1 MKISYNWIKQFLEI
15 DLPSEQVSEILTDLG
30 LEVESVKTHES
41 VRGGL
46 EGVVL
51 GEVLHCSQH
60 PNADRLKVTEVDLG
74 KKVVQIVC
82 GAPNV
87 AKGQKVAVA
96 TVGTSLYDKEG
107 KEFLIKKSKI
117 RGEESD
123 GMICAEDELGLGES
137 HDGIMILDTDLKN
150 GTPCKEVFDIEVDTV
165 FEIGLTPNRA
175 DAMSHMG
182 VARDLKAYFQFRG
195 IKFKWSEPVI
205 GKFIADSTDKKFS
218 VSVESKKKVPRY
230 MGVNIKNL
238 TIKTSPN
245 WLQNRLKAV
254 GITPK
259 NNIIDITNFVLHHLG
274 QPLHAFDLNKIKGG
288 IIVKSVPQDTPFVTL
303 DGVSRKLHA
312 DDLMICD
319 HQKPLCIAGV
329 FGGQDSGV
337 SENTT
342 SIFLE
347 SAYFDPVSIRKSA
360 KRHGLNT
367 DASFRFERGIDPQIT
382 SKALSYAAKLVLEL
396 AGGTVEGKPYD
407 IKQELPEAHKFML
420 SYEQINNTIGQE
432 ISKEEVSKILTGLE
446 IKIENSN
453 EEGILVEIPQYRVD
467 VTRPADV
474 IEEILRVYGYN
485 NVKISTLLK
494 TNLPDFEISNDHQIA
509 ERLSNQLVSLGF
521 HEMINNSI
529 NSPDYGKISKSIE
542 ALEEVN
548 IINPLGQ
555 ELSQMRTSLL
565 PGALEVL
572 AFNINRQSKSLKF
585 FEFGKTYQQANGSC
599 KEEKCLSLAIC
610 GDVYSEN
617 WNVSYQP
624 HLFFYL
630 KGIIQQ
636 ILQKNSSIDWE
647 ESISANDIFSEGLT
661 YSHEGKTILDF
672 GYVKNDILQ
681 KFNINQEV
689 LFAEISFSLLADFV
703 KNNNIQ
709 YNEIIK
715 FPQIRRDFALLL
727 DDSVSF
733 DALKKVA
740 LNTEKNILKAVKLFD
755 VYEGN
760 ELPKGKKSYGVSFY
774 FQDPKKTLTDKY
786 VDIIM
791 VKLQNQFEKEF
802 GAQLR

>member
-30 LEVESVKTHES
+30 LEVESVKTYES
-41 VRGGL
+41 VKGGL
-46 EGVVL
+46 EGVVI

-150 GTPCKEVFDIEVDTV
+150 GTPCKEVFNIEVDTV

-195 IKFKWSEPVI
+195 FKFKWSEPVI
-205 GKFIADSTDKKFS
+205 DKFIPDSTDKKFS

-238 TIKTSPN
+238 TIKTSPD
-245 WLQNRLKAV
+245 WLQNRLKSV

-288 IIVKSVPQDTPFVTL
+288 IIVKNVPQDTPFVTL
-303 DGVSRKLHA
+303 DGMSRKLHA

-396 AGGTVEGKPYD
+396 AGGTIEGKPYD
-407 IKQELPEAHKFML
+407 IKQELPEAYKFIL

-453 EEGILVEIPQYRVD
+453 EEGILVEIPHYRVD

-585 FEFGKTYQQANGSC
+585 FEFGKTYQHANGSY

-610 GDVYSEN
+610 GDVYGEN

-647 ESISANDIFSEGLT
+647 ESISAKDIFSEGLT
-661 YSHEGKTILDF
+661 YSHKGKTILDF

-689 LFAEISFSLLADFV
+689 LFAEISFSLLGDFV

-709 YNEIIK
+709 YNETIR
-715 FPQIRRDFALLL
+715 FPQIRRDFALLI
-727 DDSVSF
+727 DDCVSF
-733 DALKKVA
+733 DALKKIA
-740 LNTEKNILKAVKLFD
+740 LSTEKNILKAVKLFD
-755 VYEGN
+755 VYDGN
-760 ELPKGKKSYGVSFY
+760 ELPKGKKSYGISFY

-786 VDIIM
+786 VDIVM

>member
-46 EGVVL
+46 EGIVL

-150 GTPCKEVFDIEVDTV
+150 GTPCKEVFNIEVDTV

-205 GKFIADSTDKKFS
+205 DKFIADSSDKKFS
-218 VSVESKKKVPRY
+218 VSVESEKKVPRY
-230 MGVNIKNL
+230 MGLIIKNL
-238 TIKTSPN
+238 TIKTSPD
-245 WLQNRLKAV
+245 WLQNRLKAI

-288 IIVKSVPQDTPFVTL
+288 IIVKNVPQDTPFVTL

-382 SKALSYAAKLVLEL
+382 SKALSYAAKLVVEL
-396 AGGTVEGKPYD
+396 AGGTIEGKPYD
-407 IKQELPEAHKFML
+407 IKQELPKAYKFML

-432 ISKEEVSKILTGLE
+432 ISKEEVFKILTGLE
-446 IKIENSN
+446 IKIKNSN
-453 EEGILVEIPQYRVD
+453 EEGILVEIPHYRVD

-494 TNLPDFEISNDHQIA
+494 TNLPDFEISNDHQIT
-509 ERLSNQLVSLGF
+509 ERLSNQLVCLGF

-529 NSPDYGKISKSIE
+529 NSPDYGKISKNIK
-542 ALEEVN
+542 ALEGVN

-585 FEFGKTYQQANGSC
+585 FEFGKTYQHANGSY

-610 GDVYSEN
+610 GDVYREN
-617 WNVSYQP
+617 WTVSYQP
-624 HLFFYL
+624 DLFFYF

-636 ILQKNSSIDWE
+636 ILQKNCLIQWD
-647 ESISANDIFSEGLT
+647 ESISGKDIFSEGLT
-661 YSHEGKTILDF
+661 YNHKGKTILDF

-681 KFNINQEV
+681 KFNINHEV
-689 LFAEISFSLLADFV
+689 LFAEISFSVLADFI
-703 KNNNIQ
+703 KNNNIK
-709 YNEIIK
+709 YNEIPK

-733 DALKKVA
+733 DALKKTA

-760 ELPKGKKSYGVSFY
+760 KLPKGKKSYGVSFY

-791 VKLQNQFEKEF
+791 KKLQNQFEKKF

>member
-30 LEVESVKTHES
+30 LEVESVKTYES
-41 VRGGL
+41 VKGGL
-46 EGVVL
+46 EGVVI

-137 HDGIMILDTDLKN
+137 HDGIIVLDTDLKN
-150 GTPCKEVFDIEVDTV
+150 GTPCKEVFNIEVDTV

-195 IKFKWSEPVI
+195 FKFKWSEPVI
-205 GKFIADSTDKKFS
+205 DKFIPDSTDKKFS

-238 TIKTSPN
+238 TIKTSPD
-245 WLQNRLKAV
+245 WLQNRLKAL

-288 IIVKSVPQDTPFVTL
+288 IIVKNVPQDTPFVTL
-303 DGVSRKLHA
+303 DGMSRKLHA

-396 AGGTVEGKPYD
+396 AGGTIEGKPYD
-407 IKQELPEAHKFML
+407 IKQELPEAYKFML

-453 EEGILVEIPQYRVD
+453 EEGILVKIPHYRVD

-585 FEFGKTYQQANGSC
+585 FEFGKTYQHANGSY

-610 GDVYSEN
+610 GDVYREN

-647 ESISANDIFSEGLT
+647 ESISAKDIFSEGLT
-661 YSHEGKTILDF
+661 YSHIGKTILDF

-689 LFAEISFSLLADFV
+689 LFAEISFSLLGDLV

-709 YNEIIK
+709 YNETIR
-715 FPQIRRDFALLL
+715 FPQIRRDFALLI

-733 DALKKVA
+733 DALKKTA

-760 ELPKGKKSYGVSFY
+760 KLPKGKKSYGISFY

-786 VDIIM
+786 VDTIM

>member
-1 MKISYNWIKQFLEI
+1 MKISYNWIKHFLEI

-150 GTPCKEVFDIEVDTV
+150 GTPCNEVFDIEVDTV

-205 GKFIADSTDKKFS
+205 DKFIADSSDKKFS
-218 VSVESKKKVPRY
+218 VSVESKKKAPRY
-230 MGVNIKNL
+230 MGLNIKNL
-238 TIKTSPN
+238 TIKTSPD
-245 WLQNRLKAV
+245 WLQNRLKAI

-288 IIVKSVPQDTPFVTL
+288 IIVKNVPQDTTFVTL

-319 HQKPLCIAGV
+319 HQKPLCIAGI

-337 SENTT
+337 SENTK

-367 DASFRFERGIDPQIT
+367 DASFRFERGIDPQFT
-382 SKALSYAAKLVLEL
+382 SKALSYAAKLVVEL
-396 AGGTVEGKPYD
+396 AGGTIEGKPYD
-407 IKQELPEAHKFML
+407 IKQELPKAYKFML

-432 ISKEEVSKILTGLE
+432 ISKDEVSKILTGLE
-446 IKIENSN
+446 IKIESSD
-453 EEGILVEIPQYRVD
+453 EGGMLVEIPQYRVD

-485 NVKISTLLK
+485 NVKISTLFK
-494 TNLPDFEISNDHQIA
+494 TNLPDFEISNDHQIT

-529 NSPDYGKISKSIE
+529 NSPDYGKISKSIK
-542 ALEEVN
+542 ALEGVN

-585 FEFGKTYQQANGSC
+585 FEFGKTYQHANERYE
-599 KEEKCLSLAIC
+599 EEKCLSLAIC
-610 GDVYSEN
+610 GDVYREN

-624 HLFFYL
+624 HLFFYF

-636 ILQKNSSIDWE
+636 ILQKNCSTHWE
-647 ESISANDIFSEGLT
+647 ESISGKDIFSEGLK
-661 YSHEGKTILDF
+661 YSHKGKTILDF

-689 LFAEISFSLLADFV
+689 LFAEISFSLLAEFV
-703 KNNNIQ
+703 KNNKIK
-709 YNEIIK
+709 YNEIPK

-727 DDSVSF
+727 DDGVSF
-733 DALKKVA
+733 DALKKTA
-740 LNTEKNILKAVKLFD
+740 LNTEKNILKAVRLFD
-755 VYEGN
+755 VYQGN
-760 ELPKGKKSYGVSFY
+760 KLPKGKKSYGVSFY
-774 FQDPKKTLTDKY
+774 FQDPKKTLTDNY

-791 VKLQNQFEKEF
+791 EKLQNQFEKEF

>member
-150 GTPCKEVFDIEVDTV
+150 GTPCNEVFDIEVDTV

-205 GKFIADSTDKKFS
+205 DKFIADSSDKKFS
-218 VSVESKKKVPRY
+218 VSVESEKKVPRY
-230 MGVNIKNL
+230 MGVIIKNL
-238 TIKTSPN
+238 TIKTSPD
-245 WLQNRLKAV
+245 WLQNCLKAI

-288 IIVKSVPQDTPFVTL
+288 IIVKNVPQDTPFVTL

-382 SKALSYAAKLVLEL
+382 SKALSYAAKLVVEL
-396 AGGTVEGKPYD
+396 AGGTIEGKPYD
-407 IKQELPEAHKFML
+407 IKQELPKAYKFML

-432 ISKEEVSKILTGLE
+432 ISKDEVSKILTGLE

-453 EEGILVEIPQYRVD
+453 EGGMLVEIPQYRVD

-494 TNLPDFEISNDHQIA
+494 TNLPDFEISNDHQIT

-529 NSPDYGKISKSIE
+529 NSPDYGKISKNIK
-542 ALEEVN
+542 ALEGVN

-585 FEFGKTYQQANGSC
+585 FEFGKTYLHVNGGY

-610 GDVYSEN
+610 GDVYREN

-624 HLFFYL
+624 NLFFYF

-636 ILQKNSSIDWE
+636 ILQKNCSIHWE
-647 ESISANDIFSEGLT
+647 ESISGKDIFSKGLT
-661 YSHEGKTILDF
+661 FSHKGKTILDF

-681 KFNINQEV
+681 KFNINHEV
-689 LFAEISFSLLADFV
+689 LFAEISFSVLADFI
-703 KNNNIQ
+703 KNNNIK
-709 YNEIIK
+709 YNEIPK

-733 DALKKVA
+733 DALKKTA

-760 ELPKGKKSYGVSFY
+760 KLPKGKKSYGVSFY
-774 FQDPKKTLTDKY
+774 FQDTKKTLTDKY

-791 VKLQNQFEKEF
+791 EKLQNQFEKEF

>member
-41 VRGGL
+41 VKGGL
-46 EGVVL
+46 EGVVI

-137 HDGIMILDTDLKN
+137 HDGIMILETDLKN

-182 VARDLKAYFQFRG
+182 VARDLKAYFQFRDF
-195 IKFKWSEPVI
+195 KFKWSEPVI
-205 GKFIADSTDKKFS
+205 DKFIADSTDKKFS
-218 VSVESKKKVPRY
+218 VSVESEKKVPRY

-238 TIKTSPN
+238 TIKTSPD
-245 WLQNRLKAV
+245 WLQNRLKAI

-288 IIVKSVPQDTPFVTL
+288 IIVKNVPQDTPFVTL

-382 SKALSYAAKLVLEL
+382 SKALSYAANLVLKL
-396 AGGTVEGKPYD
+396 AGGTIEGKPYD
-407 IKQELPEAHKFML
+407 IKQELPEAYKFML

-432 ISKEEVSKILTGLE
+432 ISKEEVFKILTGLE
-446 IKIENSN
+446 IKIKNSN
-453 EEGILVEIPQYRVD
+453 EEGILVEIPHYRVD

-542 ALEEVN
+542 AIEEVN

-585 FEFGKTYQQANGSC
+585 FEFRKTYQHANGSY

-610 GDVYSEN
+610 GDVYREN

-647 ESISANDIFSEGLT
+647 ESISAKDIFSEGLT
-661 YSHEGKTILDF
+661 YSHKGKTILDF

-689 LFAEISFSLLADFV
+689 LFAEISFSILADFV

-709 YNEIIK
+709 YNETIK
-715 FPQIRRDFALLL
+715 FPQIRRDFALLI

-733 DALKKVA
+733 DALKKIA

-755 VYEGN
+755 VYDGN

>member
-30 LEVESVKTHES
+30 LEVESVKTYES

-46 EGVVL
+46 EGIVL

-150 GTPCKEVFDIEVDTV
+150 GTPCNEVFDIEVDTV

-205 GKFIADSTDKKFS
+205 DKFIADSSDKKFS
-218 VSVESKKKVPRY
+218 VSVESEKKVPRY
-230 MGVNIKNL
+230 MGVIIKNL
-238 TIKTSPN
+238 TIKTSPD
-245 WLQNRLKAV
+245 WLQNCLKAI

-288 IIVKSVPQDTPFVTL
+288 IIVKNVPQDTPFVTL

-382 SKALSYAAKLVLEL
+382 SKALSYAAKLVVEL
-396 AGGTVEGKPYD
+396 AGGTIEGKPYD
-407 IKQELPEAHKFML
+407 IKQELPKAYKFML

-432 ISKEEVSKILTGLE
+432 ISKDEVSKILTGLE

-453 EEGILVEIPQYRVD
+453 EGGMLVEIPQYRVD

-494 TNLPDFEISNDHQIA
+494 TNLPDFEISNDHQIT
-509 ERLSNQLVSLGF
+509 ERLSNQLVCLGF

-529 NSPDYGKISKSIE
+529 NSPDYGKISKNIK
-542 ALEEVN
+542 ALEGVN

-585 FEFGKTYQQANGSC
+585 FEFGKTYQHANGGY

-610 GDVYSEN
+610 GDVYREN

-624 HLFFYL
+624 HLFFYF

-636 ILQKNSSIDWE
+636 ILQKNCSIHWD
-647 ESISANDIFSEGLT
+647 ESISGKDIFSEGLT
-661 YSHEGKTILDF
+661 YNHKGKTILDF

-689 LFAEISFSLLADFV
+689 LFAEISFSVLADFI
-703 KNNNIQ
+703 KNNNIK
-709 YNEIIK
+709 YNEIPK

-733 DALKKVA
+733 DALKKTA

-760 ELPKGKKSYGVSFY
+760 KLPKGKKSYGVSFY

-791 VKLQNQFEKEF
+791 EKLQNQFEKEF

>member
-30 LEVESVKTHES
+30 LEVESVKTYES
-41 VRGGL
+41 VRGRL
-46 EGVVL
+46 EGVVI

-150 GTPCKEVFDIEVDTV
+150 GTPCKEVFNIEVDTV

-195 IKFKWSEPVI
+195 FKFKWSEPVI
-205 GKFIADSTDKKFS
+205 DKFIADSTDKKFS

-238 TIKTSPN
+238 TIKTSPD
-245 WLQNRLKAV
+245 WLQNRLKAL

-288 IIVKSVPQDTPFVTL
+288 IIVKNVPQDTPFVTL
-303 DGVSRKLHA
+303 DGVSRNLHA

-382 SKALSYAAKLVLEL
+382 SKALSYAAKLVVEL
-396 AGGTVEGKPYD
+396 AGGTIEGKPID
-407 IKQELPEAHKFML
+407 IKQELPKAYKFML

-432 ISKEEVSKILTGLE
+432 IPQDEVSKILTGLE
-446 IKIENSN
+446 IKIENYN
-453 EEGILVEIPQYRVD
+453 EGEMLVEVPQYRVD

-485 NVKISTLLK
+485 NVNISKLLK
-494 TNLPDFEISNDHQIA
+494 TNLPDFEISNDHQIT

-529 NSPDYGKISKSIE
+529 NSPDYGKISKSIK
-542 ALEEVN
+542 ALEGVN

-585 FEFGKTYQQANGSC
+585 FEFGKTYQHANGGY
-599 KEEKCLSLAIC
+599 KEEKYLSLVIC
-610 GDVYSEN
+610 GDVYREN

-624 HLFFYL
+624 HLFFYF

-636 ILQKNSSIDWE
+636 ILQKNCSIHWE
-647 ESISANDIFSEGLT
+647 ESISGKDIFSEGLT
-661 YSHEGKTILDF
+661 YSHKGKTILDF
-672 GYVKNDILQ
+672 GYVKNNILQ

-689 LFAEISFSLLADFV
+689 LFAEISFSVLADFV
-703 KNNNIQ
+703 KNNNIL
-709 YNEIIK
+709 YNEIPK

-733 DALKKVA
+733 DALKKTA

-760 ELPKGKKSYGVSFY
+760 KLPKGKKSYGVSFY

-791 VKLQNQFEKEF
+791 KKLQNQFEKKF

>member
-15 DLPSEQVSEILTDLG
+15 DLPSERVSEILTDLG
-30 LEVESVKTHES
+30 LEVESFKTHES
-41 VRGGL
+41 VKGGL
-46 EGVVL
+46 EGVVI

-150 GTPCKEVFDIEVDTV
+150 GTPCKEVFNIEVDTV

-182 VARDLKAYFQFRG
+182 VARDLKAYFQFRDF
-195 IKFKWSEPVI
+195 KFKWSEPVI
-205 GKFIADSTDKKFS
+205 DKFIADSTDKKFS

-238 TIKTSPN
+238 TIKTSPD

-288 IIVKSVPQDTPFVTL
+288 IIVKNVPQDTPFVTL
-303 DGVSRKLHA
+303 DGMSRKLHA

-396 AGGTVEGKPYD
+396 AGGTIEGKPYD
-407 IKQELPEAHKFML
+407 IKQELPEAYKFML

-453 EEGILVEIPQYRVD
+453 EEGILVEIPHYRVD

-585 FEFGKTYQQANGSC
+585 FEFGKTYQHAYGSY

-610 GDVYSEN
+610 GDVYREN

-647 ESISANDIFSEGLT
+647 ESISAKDVFSEGLT
-661 YSHEGKTILDF
+661 YSHKGKTILDF

-689 LFAEISFSLLADFV
+689 LFAEISFSLLGDFV

-709 YNEIIK
+709 YNETIR
-715 FPQIRRDFALLL
+715 FPQIRRDFALLI

-733 DALKKVA
+733 DALKKTA

-760 ELPKGKKSYGVSFY
+760 KLPKGKKSYGISFY
-774 FQDPKKTLTDKY
+774 FQDPEKTLTDKY
-786 VDIIM
+786 VDTIM

>member
-150 GTPCKEVFDIEVDTV
+150 GTPCNEVFDIEVDTV

-205 GKFIADSTDKKFS
+205 DKFIADSSDKKFS
-218 VSVESKKKVPRY
+218 VSVESEKKVPRY

-238 TIKTSPN
+238 TIKTSPD
-245 WLQNRLKAV
+245 WLQNRLKAI

-288 IIVKSVPQDTPFVTL
+288 IIVKNVPQDTPFVTL

-382 SKALSYAAKLVLEL
+382 SKALSYAAKLVVEL
-396 AGGTVEGKPYD
+396 AGGTIEGKPYD
-407 IKQELPEAHKFML
+407 IKQELPKAYKFML

-432 ISKEEVSKILTGLE
+432 ISKDEVSKILTGLE

-453 EEGILVEIPQYRVD
+453 EGGMLVEIPQYRVD

-494 TNLPDFEISNDHQIA
+494 TNLPDFEISNDHQIT

-529 NSPDYGKISKSIE
+529 NSPDYGKISKSIK
-542 ALEEVN
+542 ALEGVN

-585 FEFGKTYQQANGSC
+585 FEFGKTYQHTNGGY

-610 GDVYSEN
+610 GDVYREN

-624 HLFFYL
+624 DLFFYF

-636 ILQKNSSIDWE
+636 ILQKNCLIHWE
-647 ESISANDIFSEGLT
+647 ESISGKDIFSEGLT
-661 YSHEGKTILDF
+661 YNHKGKTILDF

-681 KFNINQEV
+681 KFNINHEV
-689 LFAEISFSLLADFV
+689 LFAEISFSVLADFV

-709 YNEIIK
+709 YNEIPK

-733 DALKKVA
+733 DALKKTA

-760 ELPKGKKSYGVSFY
+760 KLPKGKKSYGVSFY

-791 VKLQNQFEKEF
+791 EKLQNQFEKEF

>member
-30 LEVESVKTHES
+30 LEVESVITHES

-51 GEVLHCSQH
+51 GEVLNCSQH

-137 HDGIMILDTDLKN
+137 HDGIMILETDLKN

-195 IKFKWSEPVI
+195 IKFKWSEPI
-205 GKFIADSTDKKFS
+205 IDKFITDSSDNKFS
-218 VSVESKKKVPRY
+218 VSVESEKKVPRY

-238 TIKTSPN
+238 IIKTSPD
-245 WLQNRLKAV
+245 WLQNRLKAI

-274 QPLHAFDLNKIKGG
+274 QPLHAFDLNKVKGG
-288 IIVKSVPQDTPFVTL
+288 IIVKNVPQDTPFVTL

-382 SKALSYAAKLVLEL
+382 SKALSYAAKLVVEL
-396 AGGTVEGKPYD
+396 AGGTIEGKPYD
-407 IKQELPEAHKFML
+407 IKQELPEAYKFML

-432 ISKEEVSKILTGLE
+432 ISKDEVSKILTGLE

-453 EEGILVEIPQYRVD
+453 EEGMLVEIPQYRVD

-485 NVKISTLLK
+485 NVKISTLIK
-494 TNLPDFEISNDHQIA
+494 TNFPDFEVSNDHQIS

-529 NSPDYGKISKSIE
+529 NSPDYGKISKSIN
-542 ALEEVN
+542 ALEGVN

-585 FEFGKTYQQANGSC
+585 FEFGKTYQYANGGY

-610 GDVYSEN
+610 GDVYREN
-617 WNVSYQP
+617 WNVLYQP
-624 HLFFYL
+624 NLFFYF

-636 ILQKNSSIDWE
+636 ILQKNCSIHWE
-647 ESISANDIFSEGLT
+647 ESISGKDIFSKGLT
-661 YSHEGKTILDF
+661 FCHKGKTILDF

-689 LFAEISFSLLADFV
+689 LFAEICFNVLADFV

-709 YNEIIK
+709 YNEIPK
-715 FPQIRRDFALLL
+715 FPHIRRDFALLL

-733 DALKKVA
+733 DALKKTA

-760 ELPKGKKSYGVSFY
+760 KLPKGKKSYGVSFH

-791 VKLQNQFEKEF
+791 EKLQNEFEKEF

>member
-41 VRGGL
+41 VKGGL
-46 EGVVL
+46 EGVVI
-51 GEVLHCSQH
+51 GEILHCSQH
-60 PNADRLKVTEVDLG
+60 PNANRLKVTEVDLG

-137 HDGIMILDTDLKN
+137 HDGIMILDTNLRN
-150 GTPCKEVFDIEVDTV
+150 GTPCKEVFNIEVDTV

-182 VARDLKAYFQFRG
+182 VARDLKAYFQFRDF
-195 IKFKWSEPVI
+195 KFKWSEPVI
-205 GKFIADSTDKKFS
+205 DKFIADSTDKKFS
-218 VSVESKKKVPRY
+218 VSVESEKKVPRY

-238 TIKTSPN
+238 TIKTSPD
-245 WLQNRLKAV
+245 WLQNRLKAI

-288 IIVKSVPQDTPFVTL
+288 IIVKNVPQDTPFVTL

-382 SKALSYAAKLVLEL
+382 SKALSYAANLVLKL
-396 AGGTVEGKPYD
+396 AGGTIEGKPYD
-407 IKQELPEAHKFML
+407 IKQELPEAYKFML

-432 ISKEEVSKILTGLE
+432 ISKEEVFKILTGLE
-446 IKIENSN
+446 IKIKNSN
-453 EEGILVEIPQYRVD
+453 EEGILVEIPHYRVD

-529 NSPDYGKISKSIE
+529 NSPDYVKISKSIE
-542 ALEEVN
+542 AIEEVN

-585 FEFGKTYQQANGSC
+585 FEFGKTYQHTNGSY

-610 GDVYSEN
+610 GDVYREN

-636 ILQKNSSIDWE
+636 ILQKTSSIDWE
-647 ESISANDIFSEGLT
+647 ESISAKDIFSEGLT
-661 YSHEGKTILDF
+661 YSHKGKTILDF

-689 LFAEISFSLLADFV
+689 LFAEISFSILADFV

-709 YNEIIK
+709 YNETIK
-715 FPQIRRDFALLL
+715 FPQIRRDFALLI

-733 DALKKVA
+733 DALKKIA

-755 VYEGN
+755 VYDGN

>member
-41 VRGGL
+41 VKGGL
-46 EGVVL
+46 EGVVI
-51 GEVLHCSQH
+51 GEILHCSQH
-60 PNADRLKVTEVDLG
+60 PNANRLKVTEVDLG

-150 GTPCKEVFDIEVDTV
+150 GTPCKEVFNIEVDTV

-195 IKFKWSEPVI
+195 FKFKWSEPVI
-205 GKFIADSTDKKFS
+205 DKFIADSTDKKFS

-238 TIKTSPN
+238 TIKTSPD
-245 WLQNRLKAV
+245 WLQNRLKAL

-288 IIVKSVPQDTPFVTL
+288 IIVKNVPQDTPFVTL

-382 SKALSYAAKLVLEL
+382 SKALSYAANLVLKL
-396 AGGTVEGKPYD
+396 AGGTIEGKPYD
-407 IKQELPEAHKFML
+407 IKQELPEAYKFML

-432 ISKEEVSKILTGLE
+432 ISKEEVFKILTGLE
-446 IKIENSN
+446 IKIKNSN
-453 EEGILVEIPQYRVD
+453 EEGILVEIPHYRVD

-542 ALEEVN
+542 AIEEVN

-585 FEFGKTYQQANGSC
+585 FEFGKTYQHTNGSY

-610 GDVYSEN
+610 GDVYREN

-636 ILQKNSSIDWE
+636 ILQKTSSIDWE
-647 ESISANDIFSEGLT
+647 ESISAKDIFSEGLT
-661 YSHEGKTILDF
+661 YSHKGKTILDF

-689 LFAEISFSLLADFV
+689 LFAEISFSILADFV

-709 YNEIIK
+709 YNETIK
-715 FPQIRRDFALLL
+715 FPQIRRDFALLI

-733 DALKKVA
+733 DALKKIA

-755 VYEGN
+755 VYDGN

>member
-205 GKFIADSTDKKFS
+205 DKFIADSSDKKFS
-218 VSVESKKKVPRY
+218 VSVESEKKVPRY
-230 MGVNIKNL
+230 MGVIIKNL
-238 TIKTSPN
+238 TIKTSPD
-245 WLQNRLKAV
+245 WLQNRLKAI

-288 IIVKSVPQDTPFVTL
+288 IIVKNVPQDTPFVTL

-382 SKALSYAAKLVLEL
+382 SKALSYAAKLVVEL
-396 AGGTVEGKPYD
+396 AGGTIEGKPYD
-407 IKQELPEAHKFML
+407 IKQELPKAYKFML

-432 ISKEEVSKILTGLE
+432 ISKDEVSKILTGLE

-453 EEGILVEIPQYRVD
+453 EGGMLVEIPHYRVD

-485 NVKISTLLK
+485 NVKISTLL
-494 TNLPDFEISNDHQIA
+494 
-509 ERLSNQLVSLGF
+509 
-521 HEMINNSI
+521 
-529 NSPDYGKISKSIE
+529 
-542 ALEEVN
+542 
-548 IINPLGQ
+548 
-555 ELSQMRTSLL
+555 
-565 PGALEVL
+565 
-572 AFNINRQSKSLKF
+572 
-585 FEFGKTYQQANGSC
+585 
-599 KEEKCLSLAIC
+599 
-610 GDVYSEN
+610 
-617 WNVSYQP
+617 
-624 HLFFYL
+624 
-630 KGIIQQ
+630 
-636 ILQKNSSIDWE
+636 
-647 ESISANDIFSEGLT
+647 
-661 YSHEGKTILDF
+661 
-672 GYVKNDILQ
+672 
-681 KFNINQEV
+681 
-689 LFAEISFSLLADFV
+689 
-703 KNNNIQ
+703 
-709 YNEIIK
+709 
-715 FPQIRRDFALLL
+715 
-727 DDSVSF
+727 
-733 DALKKVA
+733 
-740 LNTEKNILKAVKLFD
+740 
-755 VYEGN
+755 
-760 ELPKGKKSYGVSFY
+760 
-774 FQDPKKTLTDKY
+774 
-786 VDIIM
+786 
-791 VKLQNQFEKEF
+791 QNQSS
-802 GAQLR
+802 